1 MTSCGEL
8 QRERRRGVSLGPM
21 GCAHL
26 ARRQQERERRLRA
39 LIAID
44 AIGMKPKVVESTP
57 DES

>member
-1 MTSCGEL
+1 
-8 QRERRRGVSLGPM
+8 M

-39 LIAID
+39 LVAID